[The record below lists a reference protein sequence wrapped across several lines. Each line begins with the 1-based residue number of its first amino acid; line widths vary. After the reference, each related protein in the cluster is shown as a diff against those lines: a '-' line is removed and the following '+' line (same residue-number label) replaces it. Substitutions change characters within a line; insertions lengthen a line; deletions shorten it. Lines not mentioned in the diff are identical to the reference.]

1 MMRWLYKALL
11 CASAGNFGRSLFF
24 HMADI
29 MNRSDVLNTVA
40 AECKLQSIEV
50 DRILKAF
57 EGAIARS
64 LAQGGE
70 VRIAGFGTFKTS
82 ARAARTSRNPR
93 TGEPVDVPART
104 AARFIPGKGLKTAAE
119 GAGNTGAKA
128 SAPAPEAAPT
138 KGGKGAA
145 KGASAKAEAPTKAE
159 AKSAPAK
166 KAGGKGEAKGE
177 KAPAKKKK

>member
-1 MMRWLYKALL
+1 
-11 CASAGNFGRSLFF
+11 
-24 HMADI
+24 
-29 MNRSDVLNTVA
+29 MNRGDVLNTVA
-40 AECKLQSIEV
+40 AECDLPSSKV
-50 DRILKAF
+50 DAVLKAF

-82 ARAARTSRNPR
+82 QRSARTSRNPR

-119 GAGNTGAKA
+119 GAGKTGGATK
-128 SAPAPEAAPT
+128 EAAPA
-138 KGGKGAA
+138 KGDAKPAKAA
-145 KGASAKAEAPTKAE
+145 KGASAKAD
-159 AKSAPAK
+159 AKSASAK
-166 KAGGKGEAKGE
+166 EDTKKSAAKSEGKAE

>member
-1 MMRWLYKALL
+1 
-11 CASAGNFGRSLFF
+11 
-24 HMADI
+24 MADI
-29 MNRSDVLNTVA
+29 MNRGDVLNTVA
-40 AECKLQSIEV
+40 AECDLPSAKV
-50 DRILKAF
+50 DAVLKAF

-82 ARAARTSRNPR
+82 NRAARTSRNPR

-119 GAGNTGAKA
+119 GAGNPGGAKA
-128 SAPAPEAAPT
+128 AAPA
-138 KGGKGAA
+138 KGDDKPA
-145 KGASAKAEAPTKAE
+145 KGASAKTDAKGASVKGDAKA
-159 AKSAPAK
+159 ASGK
-166 KAGGKGEAKGE
+166 KAAAKGDAKAD